1 MVASLPQHAH
11 LFAEHGCFGG
21 KEKGNKKIHVDCADT
36 ENARGGKNLTPLPE
50 EFKPLKID
58 KSMHDAW
65 LKLLEDS
72 KIGAKKDDDAENGN
86 RNERRI

>member
-21 KEKGNKKIHVDCADT
+21 KKDNKKIHVDCSDT
-36 ENARGGKNLTPLPE
+36 KNARGGENLTPLPE

-72 KIGAKKDDDAENGN
+72 KIGAKRDDIVEDSSGTK
-86 RNERRI
+86 RRI